1 MCVSRR
7 APLLPH
13 CSLATLLPVATIAT
27 LWLYGSTCDVQYSMQ
42 YSRLT
47 LTAGMLCL
55 LRETLSLGH
64 EDTEPEPEPESEPSL

>member
-7 APLLPH
+7 APLLLH
-13 CSLATLLPVATIAT
+13 YSLATLLPVATIAT
-27 LWLYGSTCDVQYSMQ
+27 LWLYGSTCAVQYSM
-42 YSRLT
+42 LT

-64 EDTEPEPEPESEPSL
+64 EDTEPEPEPEPEPSLSR